1 MTYIYVA
8 TRIITY
14 FGTELRVLWEQIV
27 CRFLKIPQEDT
38 RTFKA
43 TEMCGHVEH
52 ELLKTLTESFL
63 MCFVPFFMNF
73 ILGICILLTGSYRV
87 FYIGD
92 ISIPSIVFL
101 VAGISLLANC
111 APSFEDALSF
121 KDYLYSKDTSLF
133 VKILLTP
140 HFAVSYAAAFLERY
154 SVTFVLAIL
163 FAWVFPTLFSFTF
176 PLINQILN

>member
-133 VKILLTP
+133 VKIILTP